1 MDNGLTAGVKG
12 CAAYLDDVIVT
23 GSILEE
29 HSLND
34 RELFKRIE
42 NFRFRLRLE
51 KLSFV
56 RKRLLF
62 WTN

>member
-23 GSILEE
+23 GSTLEE
-29 HSLND
+29 HSLNV

-56 RKRLLF
+56 RKEIAFLD
-62 WTN
+62 

>member
-34 RELFKRIE
+34 LELFKRIE

-56 RKRLLF
+56 RKEIAFLD
-62 WTN
+62 